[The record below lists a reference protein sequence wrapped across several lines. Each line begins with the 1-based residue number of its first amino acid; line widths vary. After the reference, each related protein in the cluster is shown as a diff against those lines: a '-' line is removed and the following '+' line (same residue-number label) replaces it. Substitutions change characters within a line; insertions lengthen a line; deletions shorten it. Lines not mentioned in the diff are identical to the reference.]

1 MMMRAFIYLA
11 LLGSVIVPGSA
22 PATAQDWPTRT
33 VKVVAPVGPGG
44 VTDTLARLTADRLAK
59 MFGKPF
65 VVENRAGGGGAIGTE
80 YAARAPNDGY
90 SFYFGGGAQFI
101 ITPLIKKLTYDP
113 IKDLTPISM
122 VSLNGMGLVVA
133 PDLPVHSLAEFIAY
147 VKSNPGKVNFGV
159 SGIGQSSHLAPAV
172 MAARE
177 KLDMVMVPYQ
187 TVPQAMVGL
196 LSGVIHMYFG
206 NISDVIEFVRTNKV
220 RLLGISTE
228 RRTAQFPDTPTISE
242 TIPNF
247 VFTSWIGYF
256 APTGTPRSIIDQVS
270 RAVAEIC
277 HDQEIVKLL
286 KNMGIDSIG
295 NTPDE
300 FTAVIQHDMPI
311 ARSAVEAAG
320 LLPK

>member
-11 LLGSVIVPGSA
+11 LLGSLIVPGPA
-22 PATAQDWPTRT
+22 PATAQDWPTRP

-90 SFYFGGGAQFI
+90 TFYFGGGAQFI
-101 ITPLIKKLTYDP
+101 ITPLIKRLTYDP

-133 PDLPVHSLAEFIAY
+133 PNLPVHSLAEFIAY

-172 MAARE
+172 LAARE

-242 TIPNF
+242 TVPNF

-270 RAVAEIC
+270 RAVGEIC
-277 HDQEIVKLL
+277 HDQEIVNLL
-286 KNMGIDSIG
+286 KNIGIDSIG

-300 FTAVIQHDMPI
+300 FAAVIQHDMPI